1 MAEKRSLNEVPRGI
15 RIVALVVLGVL
26 AIYGSWQFDSLGEE
40 TRRLLLVALSATAL
54 AAFVVEYLQNATGP
68 ATLKVLVSMGTVA
81 ATCTAYFGEFPGSG
95 VGFHEWFVM
104 SLVLAAGLAVGLTIA
119 LYEYWFTRLFPAR
132 PPTKGNSP
140 GPPSPGS

>member
-1 MAEKRSLNEVPRGI
+1 MGERRSLNEVPRGI
-15 RIVALVVLGVL
+15 RIALLIALGIL
-26 AIYGSWQFDSLGEE
+26 AVYGSWQFDALGEE

-54 AAFVVEYLQNATGP
+54 AAFVVEFLQDATGP

-104 SLVLAAGLAVGLTIA
+104 SLVIAGGLAAGLFVA
-119 LYEYWFTRLFPAR
+119 LYDVWLTRLLSRKPE
-132 PPTKGNSP
+132 S
-140 GPPSPGS
+140 SGS

>member
-1 MAEKRSLNEVPRGI
+1 MGERRSLNEVSRGI
-15 RIVALVVLGVL
+15 RILALVVLGVL

-54 AAFVVEYLQNATGP
+54 AAFVVEFLQDATGP

-104 SLVLAAGLAVGLTIA
+104 SLVIAGGLAAGLFVA
-119 LYEYWFTRLFPAR
+119 LYDVWLTRLLPR
-132 PPTKGNSP
+132 KPDS
-140 GPPSPGS
+140 SGS

>member
-1 MAEKRSLNEVPRGI
+1 MGERRSLNEVPRGI
-15 RIVALVVLGVL
+15 RIALLIALGIL
-26 AIYGSWQFDSLGEE
+26 AVYGSWQFDALGEE

-54 AAFVVEYLQNATGP
+54 AAFVVEFLQDATGP

-104 SLVLAAGLAVGLTIA
+104 SLVIAGGLAAGLFVA
-119 LYEYWFTRLFPAR
+119 LYDVWLTRLLPR
-132 PPTKGNSP
+132 KPES
-140 GPPSPGS
+140 SGS